1 MDGIYFPGM
10 GIGFSNVPSG
20 FTIFGYE
27 IKFYGLIITVGFLL
41 ALMIACRDAKKSGQN
56 PDDYI
61 DYLLVMIVPVILGA
75 RIYYVLFNLKEY
87 VAPGKSLGQTLLDM
101 INIRNGGLA
110 IYGGLI
116 AGVLVAVIYTKKK
129 KIYLPLFADTIAM
142 GVFVGQI
149 LGRWGNFFNRE
160 AFGAYTKAF
169 YRMAI
174 PVSYYEQH
182 GYYQYLVNS
191 GIISEKMIQ
200 NPEVVNGMAC
210 ITVTPTFLFEG
221 LWNLM
226 LLIFIF
232 CYRKKKKFDGELAL
246 FYVAG
251 YGIGRFLV
259 EALRTDS
266 LMIGPFKISQL
277 VGLAC
282 FIVAFA
288 ALLYNYISIKKGK
301 EPKCH
306 RVA

>member
-1 MDGIYFPGM
+1 MYGIYFPGM

-174 PVSYYEQH
+174 PVSYYEQ
-182 GYYQYLVNS
+182 
-191 GIISEKMIQ
+191 